1 MTKIAKFTLI
11 IFLFLESA
19 FCFAQQ
25 WSSTYSGNT
34 QNDLL
39 SNDKSFSIAV
49 SKSENVYV
57 TGFSHGDS
65 TDYDICTIKYNSLGD
80 TQWVKIFNGSG
91 NLEDKAYAIV
101 VDDLDNVFVTG
112 YTTDSASNQNIITIK
127 YSADGTLLWYK
138 TFRGSG
144 NGENAGLSIC
154 LDAFGNV
161 YVAGYTTGASRGK
174 DITVIKYG
182 KNSGSRYWTYF
193 YNGSGNS
200 DDIAYAIA
208 SASLYHVVLTGF
220 TKNGAA
226 VGAEDIITIDLITYA
241 GIAAWYNIFN
251 GSSAGE
257 DKAYA
262 ITVDDLD
269 NVIVTGYSTSA
280 AEGKNIT
287 TIKYSHSGAVIWIND
302 AFNAFNGGYD
312 DIANSI
318 DYTPDGGV
326 VVTGLSQ
333 SDSIDGSEDYV
344 TIKYNGAN
352 GVIEWWKSYDGGG
365 STDIAYSLVVS
376 QIDGSIYVTGSS
388 KSSTEPGTEDMYTIK
403 YALTTGG
410 VLDSLRYDGPANEE
424 DVAYDIALDTA
435 GNIYITG
442 YTVPLG
448 GSDYSSQSSD
458 YITLKYA
465 GGHLVKK
472 SVSGN
477 NNPFAFRLYQNYPN
491 PFNPSTT
498 LKFSVPNAGLVKLA
512 VYDVLGKEVD
522 VLVDQYMTAGEY
534 SVAFKGS
541 NLASGVYFYKLT
553 AGNFKDV
560 KKMILKK

>member
-1 MTKIAKFTLI
+1 MTMIAKFTLI

-25 WSSTYSGNT
+25 WSSTYSSNT

-39 SNDKSFSIAV
+39 SDDKAFSIAV

-57 TGFSHGDS
+57 TGFSLGD
-65 TDYDICTIKYNSLGD
+65 TTGYDICTIKYNSLGD
-80 TQWVKIFNGSG
+80 TQWVRIFNGSG
-91 NLEDKAYAIV
+91 NQEDKAYAIV
-101 VDDLDNVFVTG
+101 VDDLDNVYVTG
-112 YTTDSASNQNIITIK
+112 YITNTSSYKDIITIK
-127 YSADGTLLWYK
+127 YSADGNLVWYK
-138 TFRGSG
+138 TYHGSG
-144 NGENAGLSIC
+144 YGENSGLSIC

-161 YVAGYTTGASRGK
+161 YVAGYTTGASSSK
-174 DITVIKYG
+174 DIAVIKYSWYG
-182 KNSGSRYWTYF
+182 YRCWTYI
-193 YNGSGNS
+193 YNGTGNS
-200 DDIAYAIA
+200 DDIAFAIA
-208 SASLYHVVLTGF
+208 RVSTFHLVLTGF
-220 TKNGAA
+220 TRNGTTE
-226 VGAEDIITIDLITYA
+226 GTEDIITTDIVTYS
-241 GIAAWYNIFN
+241 GNAAWTKIFN
-251 GSSAGE
+251 GSGSGE

-269 NVIVTGYSTSA
+269 NIFVTGYSTSVTG
-280 AEGKNIT
+280 GKNIT
-287 TIKYSHSGAVIWIND
+287 TIKYSSGGAEIWYND
-302 AFNAFNGGYD
+302 EYDRGFD
-312 DIANSI
+312 DIAKSI
-318 DYTPDGGV
+318 DYTPDGGA
-326 VVTGLSQ
+326 VVTGLSKT
-333 SDSIDGSEDYV
+333 GTAEGTEDYV
-344 TIKYNGAN
+344 TIKYNGVD
-352 GVIEWWKSYDGGG
+352 GSIEWDEEYSGT

-376 QIDGSIYVTGSS
+376 QVDGSIYVTGSS
-388 KSSTEPGTEDMYTIK
+388 KSGTEPGTEDMYTLK
-403 YALTTGG
+403 YGLETGE
-410 VLDSLRYDGPANEE
+410 VLDSLRYDGPANDE

-448 GSDYSSQSSD
+448 GGDYSSQSSD

-498 LKFSVPNAGLVKLA
+498 LKFSVPYAGPVNLT

-541 NLASGVYFYKLT
+541 NIASGIYFYKLT

-560 KKMILKK
+560 KKMILTK